1 MLFSKIKD
9 TKNKFKFLRNE
20 YKNKI
25 NKFIFINL
33 TSSSKKRAFKL
44 QTSYLFHKFNKA
56 RVKLIKRCILTNT
69 SKSINNK
76 YGYSR
81 SVYRKLIQFGTIPGF
96 KKAVW

>member
-1 MLFSKIKD
+1 MLFSKVKD
-9 TKNKFKFLRNE
+9 TKNKLKFLRNE

-33 TSSSKKRAFKL
+33 TSSTKKRAFKL
-44 QTSYLFHKFNKA
+44 QTSYFFYKFNKA
-56 RVKLIKRCILTNT
+56 RAKLIKRCLLTNT
-69 SKSINNK
+69 SKSINNY

-81 SVYRKLIQFGTIPGF
+81 SIYRKLIQFGIIPGF